1 MITIASRGSPLALWQ
16 AHYIQSLISPLSSR
30 IKTIVTQGDKG
41 VLGKEAFVKEIQDAL
56 IKDTAD
62 LAIHS
67 FKDMAYLSP
76 QGLSILA
83 VPKRHDPRDLLIPKN
98 PSLSILSL
106 KKKKNIQFASSSLR
120 RKFLLERE
128 FPGCEVHPLK
138 GNIDTRLKKLSLGEW
153 DGIVLALAG
162 IERLNIYQPHMI
174 PLDPCFFIPAPAQ
187 GALAIEG
194 KMHHK
199 FIISLNDLD
208 ACFETIIER
217 FIAEKLGGG
226 CLTPLGV
233 HLHDMILFIAYP
245 GKEILKYKVSDSHKK
260 DFSSSFKGKFFFEL
274 ESLFQTSSLAKELE
288 AFLKEHF

>member
-16 AHYIQSLISPLSSR
+16 ARYIQSLISPLSSR
-30 IKTIVTQGDKG
+30 IETIVTQGDKG
-41 VLGKEAFVKEIQDAL
+41 VLGKEAFVKEIQEAL
-56 IKDTAD
+56 LKDKSH

-76 QGLSILA
+76 EGLFILA
-83 VPKRHDPRDLLIPKN
+83 VPKRHDPRDLLIPKD
-98 PSLSILSL
+98 PLLSILSF
-106 KKKKNIQFASSSLR
+106 KKKQNIQFASSSLR
-120 RKFLLERE
+120 RKFLLEKE
-128 FPGCEVHPLK
+128 FPGCEVNPLK
-138 GNIDTRLKKLSLGEW
+138 GNIDTRLNKLSLSKW

-162 IERLNIYQPHMI
+162 IERLNLYQPYMI
-174 PLDPCFFIPAPAQ
+174 PLDPLLFVPAPAQ

-194 KMHHK
+194 KEHLK
-199 FIISLNDLD
+199 FIASLNDLD

-233 HLHDMILFIAYP
+233 HLHDMTVLIAYP
-245 GKEILKYKVSDSHKK
+245 GKDLLKYKVSDSHKK

-274 ESLFQTSSLAKELE
+274 ENLFQTSSLAKELQS
-288 AFLKEHF
+288 FLKEHF